1 VTTFQGI
8 ILGFIQGLTEFLP
21 VSSSGHLAL
30 MRAVIG
36 GDVLTNMPLVF
47 DVAVHVATLFAVI
60 VYFHREVL
68 SLVSGGVVTLLS
80 VSPKYRPQP
89 SSRAAAD
96 RKLFLHV
103 VIASVPTAIIGLLI
117 RHYLESG
124 PGQAV
129 PLLERPFPVG
139 LMLIVTGLFLYAT
152 RKYRDPGREFNLLN
166 PLDAAV
172 VGVVQGLAVLPGL
185 SRSGSTI
192 STGIIIGLERKVAA
206 RFSFLIAVPAIVGAS
221 ILELPKLFGKGAEG
235 MLGPTLTGAVVA
247 FATGYAAIFA
257 LMHVLERRRFAYF
270 APYCWVVGI
279 LAVILGLLRG

>member
-30 MRAVIG
+30 MRAAGFG
-36 GDVLTNMPLVF
+36 GDTLKQMPLVF
-47 DVAVHVATLFAVI
+47 DVSVHVATLFAI
-60 VYFHREVL
+60 LLYFHREVL
-68 SLVSGGVVTLLS
+68 SLVSGFVVTCLS

-96 RKLFLHV
+96 RKLFLYV
-103 VIASVPTAIIGLLI
+103 LIASVPTAIIGLLI
-117 RHYLESG
+117 KPYAENQFQH
-124 PGQAV
+124 
-129 PLLERPFPVG
+129 PLPVG
-139 LMLIVTGLFLYAT
+139 LMLILTGLFLYAT
-152 RKYRDPGREFNLLN
+152 RKYRDPGREFGLLN

-172 VGVVQGLAVLPGL
+172 VGIVQGIAVMPGL

-221 ILELPKLFGKGAEG
+221 ILEVPKLFRTGAEG
-235 MLGPTLTGAVVA
+235 MLGPTLVGAVVA
-247 FATGYAAIFA
+247 FAAGYAAIFA
-257 LMHVLERRRFAYF
+257 LMRVLERRRLIYF
-270 APYCWVVGI
+270 APYCWVLGAI
-279 LAVILGLLRG
+279 AVILGLWRG